1 MIQKYVKN
9 PKLWNGH
16 KFHFRMYALLTG
28 CMSTFIYVKAFILT
42 AGVKYDCDD
51 DDVHKHITNLSVNK
65 KLHGHPGQI
74 PVNMKEAYP
83 EVNIPLSSPTILRV
97 LHSYIMLLANTLFV

>member
-1 MIQKYVKN
+1 
-9 PKLWNGH
+9 
-16 KFHFRMYALLTG
+16 MYALLTG